1 MGRLAFI
8 FNTNNLIL
16 LSAIFGVIIGL
27 QEIPSIESFARETS
41 NVFMGLLKLI
51 SLPVIFLAI
60 VATVGGMSNSESLKK
75 IGRKT
80 LFYTLL
86 TTLLSAAVALII
98 YLIVDPA
105 ASMRMANLS
114 VDGASLPKQ
123 KGSYWS
129 FLLASVPHNIVQPF
143 LEHNVMGVL
152 FLSVI
157 ISFAMLALPEK
168 EKQTTV
174 KLVRELFQITL
185 QLARYILTL
194 IPLAV
199 AAFVI
204 KLDNRFLFE

>member
-1 MGRLAFI
+1 
-8 FNTNNLIL
+8 
-16 LSAIFGVIIGL
+16 
-27 QEIPSIESFARETS
+27 
-41 NVFMGLLKLI
+41 
-51 SLPVIFLAI
+51 
-60 VATVGGMSNSESLKK
+60 
-75 IGRKT
+75 
-80 LFYTLL
+80 
-86 TTLLSAAVALII
+86 
-98 YLIVDPA
+98 
-105 ASMRMANLS
+105 MRMANLS

-204 KLDNRFLFE
+204 LFSFASR